1 MVVLTATCKNGVIE
15 FVGEASAVRNR
26 PLPTDLEGKTIQ
38 VTIEEV
44 PQIYHKLRQSGSA
57 KGQVWMSPDFDEP
70 LADFQEY
77 MG

>member
-15 FVGEASAVRNR
+15 FDR

-44 PQIYHKLRQSGSA
+44 PQIYRKRRQSGSA

-70 LADFQEY
+70 LVDFQEY

>member
-15 FVGEASAVRNR
+15 FDR

-44 PQIYHKLRQSGSA
+44 PQISRKRRQSGSA
-57 KGQVWMSPDFDEP
+57 KGQVWISPDFDEP

>member
-15 FVGEASAVRNR
+15 FEE

-38 VTIEEV
+38 VTILVTRGSAEEV
-44 PQIYHKLRQSGSA
+44 PQICSKRRQSGSA